1 VPNKLS
7 SIVKSGVY
15 SKRSPWEL
23 DAPNNRG
30 EVKVVAETNGTR
42 QYENTLE
49 EVNLLNWLGRE
60 FCPRSNPAMPSK
72 VPKLAVSLF
81 MQPKMKFEMPIS
93 PSVVLLNE
101 MVSVDNTPAI
111 PLPGVP

>member
-1 VPNKLS
+1 VEKKKLS
-7 SIVKSGVY
+7 ILKSGVY

-30 EVKVVAETNGTR
+30 EVEVVAEYNGTR

-60 FCPRSNPAMPSK
+60 FCPRSNPAKPSK
-72 VPKLAVSLF
+72 VPKVAVSLS

-93 PSVVLLNE
+93 PSVVLPNAI
-101 MVSVDNTPAI
+101 VSVDNTPSM